1 MKPNGEVKNVSQ
13 NIKLIF
19 FHVLVSIFGL
29 VDARMVIIVAYGW
42 D

>member
-19 FHVLVSIFGL
+19 FHFLVSFFRL
-29 VDARMVIIVAYGW
+29 LDARMVMIVAY
-42 D
+42 DRD